1 MAKILIAFFVLSAF
15 TVNAQPMLKDG
26 LEAFVAANNV
36 YPQYSLQNCIQGT
49 VTISFK
55 LDKAGQVYYSKISSG
70 IGTDLD
76 DEALRLIRLSS
87 GKWIVPK
94 NHDTTI
100 SLLAPMKFTLSGYNC
115 ENRNPQEIKRA
126 IVAYRS
132 NEGLTNT
139 VQNFYR
145 NKEKGGTFKKEEETR
160 IMAIRAE
167 LGYDDD
173 YFKERIND
181 GLKKLKQK
189 DKQGACEDFQFV
201 KYMGSDLA
209 DKVLE
214 QYCK

>member
-15 TVNAQPMLKDG
+15 TVSAQPVLKGG
-26 LEAFVAANNV
+26 LEAFVMANNV

-55 LDKAGQVYYSKISSG
+55 LDKRGQVYYSKISSG
-70 IGTDLD
+70 MGTDLD

-94 NHDTTI
+94 SHDTTI
-100 SLLAPMKFTLSGYNC
+100 SLVAPMKFTLSGYNC
-115 ENRNPQEIKRA
+115 GDKDPQDIKRA
-126 IVAYRS
+126 IAVYRS

-145 NKEKGGTFKKEEETR
+145 NKEKGTAFKKEEEAR
-160 IMAIRAE
+160 IMALRTE

-173 YFKERIND
+173 YFKQRISD
-181 GLKKLKQK
+181 GLKKLRQK

-209 DKVLE
+209 DEVLE
-214 QYCK
+214 KYCK